1 MVITGPI
8 TGGEHGWAFGG
19 PLLDF
24 AALGYSSEEYFL
36 DGTASRYAPKEGT
49 ELDRDGKWHV
59 EPCESAPFK
68 TRFVVYRPT
77 DATKFNGTVI
87 VSWNNVSAGHDLF
100 GGDSREL
107 LEGGYAFVGV
117 TTQRVGVH
125 GISPMNLGL
134 VDWDKARY
142 GSLSISSDDYSFDI
156 FTQAAHVVG
165 PDRPR
170 DGIDPMGGLDVRHLV
185 ALGASQSA
193 GR

>member
-49 ELDRDGKWHV
+49 ELDREGKWDV

-68 TRFVVYRPT
+68 TRFVVYRPL
-77 DATKFNGTVI
+77 DGTKFNGTVI

-107 LEGGYAFVGV
+107 RRRRL
-117 TTQRVGVH
+117 RVRGRH
-125 GISPMNLGL
+125 DAASGCAWHRSDEPRPRRLGQ
-134 VDWDKARY
+134 
-142 GSLSISSDDYSFDI
+142 GSLRL
-156 FTQAAHVVG
+156 A
-165 PDRPR
+165 
-170 DGIDPMGGLDVRHLV
+170 LDLERRLLVRHLHP
-185 ALGASQSA
+185 
-193 GR
+193 GRARRRA